1 MQTYINSMIIKAV
14 KISEKKVL
22 MLVVMSLTMNMQYK
36 LFDDE
41 GFSGSCRLVL
51 IKTVKMMAKI
61 MIVLTMIIKCDHKNC
76 GLCKPNTSRFS
87 FTGFL
92 LNLNKSESA

>member
-1 MQTYINSMIIKAV
+1 MIIKAV

-41 GFSGSCRLVL
+41 GFSGSCRLL
-51 IKTVKMMAKI
+51 SIQMIIKTVKIMAI
-61 MIVLTMIIKCDHKNC
+61 MTERIERDDNGDGPDHEYAIKA
-76 GLCKPNTSRFS
+76 L
-87 FTGFL
+87 
-92 LNLNKSESA
+92 